1 MRPFGVQL
9 FRRLPTPA
17 QLRLAMRVLPH
28 VPAASVAW
36 LRALGW
42 AGRRRVFGRIERH
55 ELRIARPDAG
65 CVRGVLHPV
74 RGSRAAVLAVGGSTG
89 GLHGPAWIYPEL
101 CARLQSA
108 GIAGLR
114 LDYARPNRLE
124 DCTQDVLAGI
134 HFLEEQGS
142 QRVVLLGWSFGG
154 AVVIRAGVQSTR
166 VVAVATV
173 GAQTAGTGAVGRLA
187 PRPLL
192 VLHGTADP
200 ILPDRC
206 ARDLYARAAEP
217 KELGLYPGDGH
228 GLEHH
233 QTAVLDRLVAWT
245 QGVLRATT
253 TPEGGAERDPVTRDD
268 PFQLVSGV
276 GDTPAG
282 TS

>member
-1 MRPFGVQL
+1 MRPLSVRL
-9 FRRLPTPA
+9 RRRLST
-17 QLRLAMRVLPH
+17 QGRVRLAARMLPH
-28 VPAASVAW
+28 VPAAGLAW
-36 LRALGW
+36 LRAVGW
-42 AGRRRVFGRIERH
+42 AWRRRLVARAEQH
-55 ELRIARPDAG
+55 ELWVDRPD
-65 CVRGVLHPV
+65 GVP
-74 RGSRAAVLAVGGSTG
+74 VGGANG

-108 GIAGLR
+108 GITGLR
-114 LDYARPNRLE
+114 LDYHRPNRLV

-134 HFLEEQGS
+134 HLLERQGAH
-142 QRVVLLGWSFGG
+142 QVVLLGWSFGG
-154 AVVIRAGVQSTR
+154 AVVIAAGVRSAR

-217 KELGLYPGDGH
+217 KELGLYAGDGH

-233 QTAVLDRLVAWT
+233 QADVVDRLV
-245 QGVLRATT
+245 
-253 TPEGGAERDPVTRDD
+253 
-268 PFQLVSGV
+268 
-276 GDTPAG
+276 
-282 TS
+282 

>member
-74 RGSRAAVLAVGGSTG
+74 PGTRTAMLAVGGSTG
-89 GLHGPAWIYPEL
+89 GLHGPAWIYAEL

-108 GIAGLR
+108 GITGLR
-114 LDYARPNRLE
+114 LDYHWPNNLE
-124 DCTQDVLAGI
+124 ACTEDVLAGI
-134 HFLEEQGS
+134 QFLEEQGIE
-142 QRVVLLGWSFGG
+142 RVVLLGWSFGG
-154 AVVIRAGVQSTR
+154 AVVIRAGVRSPR
-166 VVAVATV
+166 VAAVATV
-173 GAQTAGTGAVGRLA
+173 GAQTAGTAGVGRLA

-206 ARDLYARAAEP
+206 ARDLYAQAAEP
-217 KELGLYPGDGH
+217 KELGLYAGDGH

-233 QTAVLDRLVAWT
+233 QTEVLDRLVTWT
-245 QGVLRATT
+245 VGVLQTT
-253 TPEGGAERDPVTRDD
+253 G
-268 PFQLVSGV
+268 
-276 GDTPAG
+276 
-282 TS
+282 